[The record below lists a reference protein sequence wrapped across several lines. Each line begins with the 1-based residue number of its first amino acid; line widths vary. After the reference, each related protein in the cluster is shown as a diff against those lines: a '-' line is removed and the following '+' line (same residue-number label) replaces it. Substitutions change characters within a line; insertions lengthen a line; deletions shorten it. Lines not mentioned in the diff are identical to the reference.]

1 MLFDCNLVNDEEHSR
16 RGKQSILDLFSKV
29 IPLKNKTGLKQ
40 EQCIDIFVNSHRDT
54 DHLKGLKDV
63 NERFPIKSIW
73 DSGQQGAN
81 TDDADYQ
88 YYMRLRNNLKN
99 QNKAN
104 LVVPTPSDG
113 VFKSYGDTDVY
124 EGVDLADA
132 ETVNT
137 RWSSAGPDKKD
148 GKRKKV
154 RLAIPSK
161 LDRRITALRRSHLGF
176 IFQTFNLIPVLNVY
190 ENIEFP
196 LLLESKNKDLACP
209 VDSFTKKQKEE
220 WIHYLMEKTGLTDWE
235 KHKPS
240 ELSGGQRQRVAIAR
254 ALVTKAPVI
263 LADEPTANLD
273 SVNSAQILSLM
284 KDLNRDPELLTT
296 FIFSTHDSRIVE
308 MCDHVV
314 HIFDGNIKNDE
325 HKTGSD
331 VYNVESK

>member
-1 MLFDCNLVNDEEHSR
+1 MSVITLDNVHKTYPL
-16 RGKQSILDLFSKV
+16 GKQRVEAVKGVSFNIEKGEFAAISGPSGSGKSTILNMVGLIDLPTSGKIIIDGIDVYDGFNLENTELDAGRLNNYNEK
-29 IPLKNKTGLKQ
+29 KNKK
-40 EQCIDIFVNSHRDT
+40 
-54 DHLKGLKDV
+54 
-63 NERFPIKSIW
+63 IK
-73 DSGQQGAN
+73 
-81 TDDADYQ
+81 T
-88 YYMRLRNNLKN
+88 
-99 QNKAN
+99 
-104 LVVPTPSDG
+104 T
-113 VFKSYGDTDVY
+113 
-124 EGVDLADA
+124 
-132 ETVNT
+132 
-137 RWSSAGPDKKD
+137 
-148 GKRKKV
+148 
-154 RLAIPSK
+154 IPNK
-161 LDRRITALRRSHLGF
+161 LDKRITGLRRSHLGF

-196 LLLESKNKDLACP
+196 LLLESKDKSLACP
-209 VDSFTKKQKEE
+209 VDSFSKKEKEE

-296 FIFSTHDSRIVE
+296 FIFSTHDSRIVQ

-325 HKTGSD
+325 HKEGSD
-331 VYNVESK
+331 VYNVESN

>member
-1 MLFDCNLVNDEEHSR
+1 MPVITLDNVRKTYPL
-16 RGKQSILDLFSKV
+16 GKQRVEAVKGVSFSIEKGEFAAISGPSGSGKSTILNMVGLIDLPTSGKIIIDGVDVYDGFNLENTELDAGRL
-29 IPLKNKTGLKQ
+29 N
-40 EQCIDIFVNSHRDT
+40 NY
-54 DHLKGLKDV
+54 
-63 NERFPIKSIW
+63 NEK
-73 DSGQQGAN
+73 
-81 TDDADYQ
+81 
-88 YYMRLRNNLKN
+88 
-99 QNKAN
+99 QNKKIKTT
-104 LVVPTPSDG
+104 VP
-113 VFKSYGDTDVY
+113 
-124 EGVDLADA
+124 
-132 ETVNT
+132 N
-137 RWSSAGPDKKD
+137 
-148 GKRKKV
+148 
-154 RLAIPSK
+154 K
-161 LDRRITALRRSHLGF
+161 LDKRITGLRRSKLGF

-196 LLLESKNKDLACP
+196 LLLESKDKKLACP
-209 VDSFTKKQKEE
+209 VDSFSKKEKEE

-273 SVNSAQILSLM
+273 SVNSSAILSLM
-284 KDLNRDPELLTT
+284 KDLNRDPELQTT

>member
-1 MLFDCNLVNDEEHSR
+1 MPVITLDNVRKTYPL
-16 RGKQSILDLFSKV
+16 GKQRVEAVKGVSFSIEKGEFAAISGPSGSGKSTILNMVGLIDLPTSGKIIIDGVDVYDGFNLENTELDAGRL
-29 IPLKNKTGLKQ
+29 N
-40 EQCIDIFVNSHRDT
+40 NY
-54 DHLKGLKDV
+54 
-63 NERFPIKSIW
+63 NEK
-73 DSGQQGAN
+73 
-81 TDDADYQ
+81 
-88 YYMRLRNNLKN
+88 
-99 QNKAN
+99 QNKKIKTT
-104 LVVPTPSDG
+104 VP
-113 VFKSYGDTDVY
+113 
-124 EGVDLADA
+124 
-132 ETVNT
+132 N
-137 RWSSAGPDKKD
+137 
-148 GKRKKV
+148 
-154 RLAIPSK
+154 K
-161 LDRRITALRRSHLGF
+161 LDKRITGLRRSKLGF

-196 LLLESKNKDLACP
+196 LLLESKDKNLACP

-284 KDLNRDPELLTT
+284 KDLNRDPELQTT